1 MSIPIPEK
9 LSLAE
14 DTARNAANWER
25 FHEAWK
31 NYEIASGLNEKD
43 KKIKLATFLTIIGED
58 GMMMYNNYKT
68 DHPEDVNDID
78 KLIELFKEDLSKRTN
93 LLHERYQ
100 FLNRKQRPEE
110 TIDQFVQQLRILS
123 KT

>member
-14 DTARNAANWER
+14 DPARNAANWER

-68 DHPEDVNDID
+68 DHPEYVKDID
-78 KLIELFKEDLSKRTN
+78 KLIELF
-93 LLHERYQ
+93 
-100 FLNRKQRPEE
+100 
-110 TIDQFVQQLRILS
+110 
-123 KT
+123 

>member
-1 MSIPIPEK
+1 MK
-9 LSLAE
+9 
-14 DTARNAANWER
+14 RM
-25 FHEAWK
+25 
-31 NYEIASGLNEKD
+31 
-43 KKIKLATFLTIIGED
+43 IKLATFLTIIGED

-100 FLNRKQRPEE
+100 FLNRKQRPEK

-123 KT
+123 KTC